1 MSKVAELIKEIAGTP
16 EESIHVC
23 KVISVEGAT
32 CNVEPLSGTAEL
44 HGVRLNCVTANSAG
58 IIITPKLNSE
68 VIVHQI
74 SKVDSYVAQY
84 SEIEKIDIEI
94 GAFKLSFNANEMVF
108 NEGTV
113 GLAKSDILVSK
124 YNALEQ
130 DVNALKQLF
139 STWAPVLQDGG
150 TALKTILTSW
160 MAQPIAPTTISEIAD
175 TKIKH

>member
-1 MSKVAELIKEIAGTP
+1 MSKPGELIKQIAGAP
-16 EESIHVC
+16 EEAVHVC
-23 KVISVEGAT
+23 KVLSVEGAT
-32 CNVEPLSGTAEL
+32 CNVEPINGIADL
-44 HGVRLNCVTANSAG
+44 HNVRLNCSIDSTVG
-58 IIITPKLNSE
+58 IIITPKEKSN

-84 SEIEKIDIEI
+84 SEIEKINIEI
-94 GAFKLSFNANEMVF
+94 GAFKFSLNGSEMVF

-130 DVNALKQLF
+130 DINTLKQLI
-139 STWAPVLQDGG
+139 TGWLPVASDGG
-150 TALKTILTSW
+150 AALKLALTTW
-160 MAQPIAPTTISEIAD
+160 LAQPITPTTISEIAD